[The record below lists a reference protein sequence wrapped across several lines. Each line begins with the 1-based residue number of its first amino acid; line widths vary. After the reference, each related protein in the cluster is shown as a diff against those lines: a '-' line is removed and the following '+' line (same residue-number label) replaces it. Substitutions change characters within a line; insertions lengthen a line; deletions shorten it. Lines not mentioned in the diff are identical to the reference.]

1 MERKPMLKYAGIIL
15 LNVLLATNVFAG
27 VTILDVD
34 VKGAKDSPL
43 VGRFAGSVIVS
54 STQKDFD
61 EMTLPLSVLRPV
73 KDKRD
78 QHNNIV
84 YEPEQKKALEGKRTR
99 LVYITPAGASP
110 LEVLRNY
117 KQEIVS
123 TGGTVLYECK
133 GEECGG
139 SPTRSSGG
147 GGGSM
152 SLAMYLCP
160 AENIREPELTTA
172 HCAQSAGISDQRYTV
187 MELPGKSVYISVLTY
202 SMAAGTGSCKG
213 LKDRTIALVDILE
226 VQKMEAK
233 MVVIKAEEMAREI
246 SKKGS
251 IALYGIY
258 FDSGKADVKSESKE
272 TLEQI
277 SELLATAPDSKLLV
291 VGHTDNVGDFA
302 SNMEL
307 SRRRAQAVVNQLV
320 ATYGI
325 ADYRLTPVGVSYA
338 CPVAPNSTEEG
349 RAKNRRVE
357 LVGN

>member
-1 MERKPMLKYAGIIL
+1 MLKYAGIML
-15 LNVLLATNVFAG
+15 LCVLMAANVFAG
-27 VTILDVD
+27 AIIPDADVN
-34 VKGAKDSPL
+34 GAKDSAL

-54 STQKDFD
+54 STLKDFD
-61 EMTLPLSVLRPV
+61 EMTLPLSVLEAK

-84 YEPEQKKALEGKRTR
+84 YEPEQKKTLEGKRTR
-99 LVYITPAGASP
+99 LVYITTAGASP

-117 KQEIVS
+117 QQELAS
-123 TGGTVLYECK
+123 KGGTILYECM
-133 GEECGG
+133 GDECGG

-147 GGGSM
+147 GGGLM

-187 MELPGKSVYISVLTY
+187 MELPRNGAYVSILTY
-202 SMAAGTGSCKG
+202 SVTTSTGSCKG
-213 LKDRTIALVDILE
+213 LKDRTIAVVDILE
-226 VQKMEAK
+226 TKKMETK
-233 MVVIKAEEMAREI
+233 MVTIKAEKMAQEI
-246 SKKGS
+246 SQKGS

-258 FDSGKADVKSESKE
+258 FDSGKADVKPESQD
-272 TLEQI
+272 TLDQI
-277 SELLATAPDSKLLV
+277 SKLLSTSPDSKLLV
-291 VGHTDNVGDFA
+291 VGHTDNVGNFT

-307 SRRRAQAVVNQLV
+307 SKRRAEAVVSQLV

-325 ADYRLTPVGVSYA
+325 AENRLTPVGVSYA
-338 CPVAPNSTEEG
+338 CPVAPNTSEEG